1 MKNEKELRIKII
13 GLVLCLLLIIAAIL
27 LLALI
32 CQHLW
37 LLFFVGPLSLYGL
50 YRCFFGSTEERKQT
64 RERKTAIKPSAANG
78 RGIGFSLFLNADGL
92 PTSFFVLK
100 KP

>member
-1 MKNEKELRIKII
+1 MKNEKELRIKIM

-50 YRCFFGSTEERKQT
+50 YRCFL
-64 RERKTAIKPSAANG
+64 
-78 RGIGFSLFLNADGL
+78 SLIHI
-92 PTSFFVLK
+92 
-100 KP
+100 